1 MDNALRLST
10 EEISLCQKKYRS
22 FKLVPVASSGLLQ
35 VSSVPHKGTLNSRH
49 LSENSCLQTLKK
61 KRIVISEV
69 ACNSKVLLQTL

>member
-1 MDNALRLST
+1 MDNALRLSI

-61 KRIVISEV
+61 SIVILEV
-69 ACNSKVLLQTL
+69 ACISKVLLQTL